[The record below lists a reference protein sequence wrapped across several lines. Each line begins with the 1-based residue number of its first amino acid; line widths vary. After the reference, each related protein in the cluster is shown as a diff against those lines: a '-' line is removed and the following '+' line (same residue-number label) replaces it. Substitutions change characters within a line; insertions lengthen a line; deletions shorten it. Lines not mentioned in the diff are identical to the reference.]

1 MRKAMLLLAVF
12 GLVGSLWAGYIE
24 VGTWKVNVAKSKFP
38 PTEATPKEETLI
50 IRVVDDQF
58 ETVITGTRIDG
69 TKISE
74 KFTNPLQGGEGK
86 YQEPTLPKGE
96 SVVQT
101 RVDAYSVYFTTL
113 QNGRQIEVN
122 QCVVSKDGKTITC
135 KAKGM
140 DAKGKPYESLYL
152 FEKQ

>member
-12 GLVGSLWAGYIE
+12 GLVGMLWAGYVE
-24 VGTWKVNVAKSKFP
+24 VGTWKLNVAKSKFP
-38 PTEATPKEETLI
+38 STEPAPKEETLI
-50 IRVVDDQF
+50 IRVVGDQF
-58 ETVITGTRIDG
+58 ETVITGTRVDG

-74 KFTNPLQGGEGK
+74 KFMNPLQGGEGK

-96 SVVQT
+96 SVIQT

-113 QNGRQIEVN
+113 QDGKQIERTH
-122 QCVVSKDGKTITC
+122 CVVSKDGKTITC
-135 KAKGM
+135 TARGM
-140 DAKGKPYESLYL
+140 DAKGKPYESLDY